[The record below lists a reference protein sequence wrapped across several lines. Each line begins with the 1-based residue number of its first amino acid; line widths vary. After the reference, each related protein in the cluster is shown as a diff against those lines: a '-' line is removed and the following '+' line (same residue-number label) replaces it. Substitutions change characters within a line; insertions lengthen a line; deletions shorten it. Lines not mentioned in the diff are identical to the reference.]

1 MNTTVKIALSA
12 AIALVTVL
20 AGVKAFSRGSTGDT
34 PTAAASSP
42 SETIFPVTTRTIE
55 PVDLNAYIELNGL
68 VDADNAVEVYPEI
81 GGKYA
86 NLRAQLGMKV
96 NKGDVIAEIDPSKP
110 GSPYSLSP
118 VRAPISG
125 TITSLFARQGS
136 TVTTETVVARIG
148 DIEHLQVRLQIPERE
163 IADMRMGLAAHVRV
177 EAYPDVIF
185 PATVYRVSPLVD
197 SASHTK
203 DVFLRFDRDD
213 SRINAG
219 MFARVKL
226 FTRTYGQC
234 IAVPDDS
241 VLSGEGSSFVY
252 AMNADGTVTKREI
265 GCGVSI
271 DGHTIVE
278 RGLSR
283 GERIVV
289 QGVSAL
295 SDGATVRDIGGSSH
309 E

>member
-1 MNTTVKIALSA
+1 MNTTVKIALSV
-12 AIALVTVL
+12 AIALVVVL
-20 AGVKAFSRGSTGDT
+20 TGVKAFSRGSTGDT
-34 PTAAASSP
+34 STVTASAP
-42 SETIFPVTTRTIE
+42 SESIFPVTTCTIE
-55 PVDLNAYIELNGL
+55 PMDLRAYIELNGL

-81 GGKYA
+81 GGKFA

-125 TITSLFARQGS
+125 TITSLIARQGS
-136 TVTTETVVARIG
+136 TVTPETIVARIG

-163 IADMRMGLAAHVRV
+163 IADMRMGLVAQVRV

-185 PATVYRVSPLVD
+185 PASVYRVSPLVD
-197 SASHTK
+197 SVSHTK

-226 FTRTYGQC
+226 FTRTYDKS
-234 IAVPDDS
+234 IAVPDES
-241 VLSGEGSSFVY
+241 ILSGDGASVVY
-252 AMNADGTVTKREI
+252 MMNTDGTVTKREI
-265 GCGVSI
+265 VCGVSI
-271 DGHTIVE
+271 DGFTLAE

-283 GERIVV
+283 GDRIVV
-289 QGVSAL
+289 QGVNAL
-295 SDGATVRDIGGSSH
+295 SDGAKVRDIGGTAN